1 MISYFVVTDM
11 FLEVF
16 YEVLKVPYLVFIIK
30 VLVGL
35 SVPALGGT
43 LLIHFRF

>member
-35 SVPALGGT
+35 SALGGT